1 VEILQA
7 NHEQAV
13 GEKLVRWLNARDGTA
28 FAFDRRGG
36 EAPDLVYR
44 DGNNYLH
51 IEVVSAY
58 YDPDHAKWLWGH
70 ARARTDTSAKW
81 EGSEFDT
88 GLLRSVE
95 TQITKKCLKKYGPDC
110 VLVVSALPSLT
121 SAAELDAL
129 LGRLVLPDQI
139 PFRSIFLTGDFPTT
153 STDAGGYH
161 VWVLYS
167 RSQGRG
173 GESVAHRR

>member
-1 VEILQA
+1 M
-7 NHEQAV
+7 
-13 GEKLVRWLNARDGTA
+13 RWLNARDGTA

-44 DGNNYLH
+44 DGSNVLH

-70 ARARTDTSAKW
+70 ARGRTDTSVKW

-95 TQITKKCLKKYGPDC
+95 TKITKKCLKQYGPDC

-129 LGRLVLPDQI
+129 LGGIILPAQVS
-139 PFRSIFLTGDFPTT
+139 FRSIYLTGDFPTT
-153 STDAGGYH
+153 SSENGGYN

-167 RSQGRG
+167 RPQDPG
-173 GESVAHRR
+173 G